1 MTSLLKK
8 TITLQKS
15 HLYGAFL
22 TAFFLPLSIKISNV
36 FLILFFAS
44 AFGLVFFNKSKLQN
58 INYKLLYYTLLP
70 LFIISIIGLLY
81 SDPLLIGSS
90 KIAKS
95 ISFLLCP
102 IILLFYNKDSLQTIK
117 KELFRGIILG
127 CVLTFLVLLSFNF
140 YGYYATRPFLLID
153 DELLNYYYT
162 YYSFTK
168 PLGIHPTYL
177 GTYALLA
184 IAILL
189 THFKKFSKYR
199 RVLVMVMIAILS
211 LGILFLNSRVVF
223 LLYALL
229 IGTTMLVLL
238 RQWYLKK
245 KFLLFFIMIAAI
257 GAGGF
262 FSHYLLSETFIVTRM
277 TKELSWELS
286 DQKDS
291 NYNLN
296 TKADSRIARWK
307 SAVQVIKEKP
317 IFGYGTKMEK
327 TVLNKQFIE
336 DGLLSSAKKR
346 YDSHNMYLS
355 VSLEYGA
362 LGLLLFL
369 IYLMTNLYYA
379 VLKKRA
385 LTIFFFVIITVV
397 CLFENYLALN
407 AGITFVGLFGSVLSY
422 INLKD

>member
-1 MTSLLKK
+1 
-8 TITLQKS
+8 
-15 HLYGAFL
+15 
-22 TAFFLPLSIKISNV
+22 
-36 FLILFFAS
+36 
-44 AFGLVFFNKSKLQN
+44 
-58 INYKLLYYTLLP
+58 
-70 LFIISIIGLLY
+70 
-81 SDPLLIGSS
+81 
-90 KIAKS
+90 
-95 ISFLLCP
+95 
-102 IILLFYNKDSLQTIK
+102 
-117 KELFRGIILG
+117 
-127 CVLTFLVLLSFNF
+127 
-140 YGYYATRPFLLID
+140 
-153 DELLNYYYT
+153 
-162 YYSFTK
+162 
-168 PLGIHPTYL
+168 
-177 GTYALLA
+177 
-184 IAILL
+184 
-189 THFKKFSKYR
+189 
-199 RVLVMVMIAILS
+199 MVMIAILS